1 MEIILLE
8 RIESLGKIG
17 DIVKVKDGY
26 ARNYLFPMKK
36 ALRATENNK
45 KYFEAQR
52 KSIEEKSSVAKSEA
66 EKLAKKISTAKIVL
80 LRQAGEGGQLF
91 GSVSARDIA
100 LELTKLGYSVSRDQ
114 VVLAAPIKQT
124 GLVEVTVR
132 LHGEV
137 TLKLSINVART
148 DEEAVGQEEAARKA
162 LELFESETAAKAAEK
177 VLLGEQAGDHPSSTL
192 SPVTEISAQAPQDQ
206 PHAAGDGAENASQIK
221 AATTK
226 SKKK

>member
-36 ALRATENNK
+36 ALRATERNK
-45 KYFEAQR
+45 KYFETQR
-52 KSIEEKSSVAKSEA
+52 KVIEEKNSVAKTEA
-66 EKLAKKISTAKIVL
+66 ERLAKKISTAKIVL

-100 LELTKLGYSVSRDQ
+100 MELGKFGYNVSREQ
-114 VVLAAPIKQT
+114 VVLASPIKQT
-124 GLVEVTVR
+124 GLVEIMVR

-137 TLKLSINVART
+137 SLKLSINVART

-162 LELFESETAAKAAEK
+162 LELFESEAAAKAAER
-177 VLLGEQAGDHPSSTL
+177 VLLGEQAGDQPASPSSPLSEISGETSFEKSPAAQETAARPSST
-192 SPVTEISAQAPQDQ
+192 
-206 PHAAGDGAENASQIK
+206 K
-221 AATTK
+221 AHTK
-226 SKKK
+226 SEKK